1 VLAKHPS
8 KSLKTTRFNLY
19 LAGPA
24 LFDLNV
30 DSQDLAFAA
39 CARKAKRLCCGPGH
53 HKASHSFFELP
64 IRLVRN
70 NHHVWQQLIPIQIT
84 LVML

>member
-1 VLAKHPS
+1 MLTPKI
-8 KSLKTTRFNLY
+8 SLSSP
-19 LAGPA
+19 PA
-24 LFDLNV
+24 LG
-30 DSQDLAFAA
+30 
-39 CARKAKRLCCGPGH
+39 KRLCCGPGH
-53 HKASHSFFELP
+53 HKASYSFFELP